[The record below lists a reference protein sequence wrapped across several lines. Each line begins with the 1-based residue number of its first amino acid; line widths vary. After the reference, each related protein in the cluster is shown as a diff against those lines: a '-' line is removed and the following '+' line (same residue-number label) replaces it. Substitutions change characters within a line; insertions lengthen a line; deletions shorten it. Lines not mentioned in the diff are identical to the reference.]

1 MNTGKLLRTLLITG
15 TLAFFGV
22 ILVFSKKEKDPLPSF
37 VERSGPV
44 SNTAEWTNTKAAI
57 QGLLDIL
64 RKNPDDTKA
73 MLQLSQAYIQE
84 ARITGNHA
92 YYDKACLD
100 LLEQVLK
107 KEPQHFDALCCQA
120 TVLLSQHHFSE
131 GLAVA
136 KKAVKINPYNAFIY
150 GLLCDAYVELGNYEE
165 AVKMSDK
172 MISIRPDIRSYS
184 RISYLREIHGDMKGA
199 IQAMK
204 LAVASGYPGLEQTAW
219 ARIVLAHLY
228 ENTGSLDSAA
238 FQYYLALEERP
249 DYAYAIAG
257 LGHIEKQKGNYTQA
271 ITYYERAKTLMIEY
285 SFSDE
290 LTDLY
295 NLNDEMGR
303 SDRSAKEVIA
313 MLSPVGDVEGVEGH
327 GHYADRELAYAYLK
341 SGDLDN
347 ALRHART
354 EYERRPDNIDVCET
368 MAWVQYKRGQYAEA
382 NKLINKA
389 LRTNS
394 VNPVLLCHAGLIKI
408 KCGEQEQGMSMIK
421 KALDENPFI
430 DTIMKRESVQYLAM
444 N

>member
-1 MNTGKLLRTLLITG
+1 MNTRKILRGILITG
-15 TLAFFGV
+15 TLVFFGV
-22 ILVFSKKEKDPLPSF
+22 ILIFSKKEKDPLPSF
-37 VERSGPV
+37 VERSGPI
-44 SNTAEWTNTKAAI
+44 SNTAEWINTKAAI

-64 RKNPDDTKA
+64 RRNPDDTKA

-100 LLEQVLK
+100 LLGQVLK
-107 KEPQHFDALCCQA
+107 KEPQNFDALCCQA

-136 KKAVKINPYNAFIY
+136 QKAMKINPYNAFIY

-172 MISIRPDIRSYS
+172 MIAIRPDIRSYS

-204 LAVASGYPGLEQTAW
+204 LAVASGYPGLEQTEW
-219 ARIVLAHLY
+219 ARIILGHLY
-228 ENTGSLDSAA
+228 ENTGSPDSAS
-238 FQYYLALEERP
+238 FQYHMALAERP

-257 LGHIEKQKGNYTQA
+257 LGHIEKQKGNYRQA
-271 ITYYERAKTLMIEY
+271 IAYYEKAKTLVTEY

-295 NLNDEMGR
+295 LLNDEMGR

-313 MLSPVGDVEGVEGH
+313 MLSPVSDVEGVEGH

-341 SGDLDN
+341 SGELDN

-382 NKLINKA
+382 NKFINKA

-408 KCGEQEQGMSMIK
+408 KCGEQEQGMAMIK
-421 KALDENPFI
+421 RALDENPFI
-430 DTIMKRESVQYLAM
+430 DTILKREAVQYLAM